1 MTAYLLCYI
10 SRDSSKCVDWIKEN
24 LRKKNLTNHDIQV
37 KTIDQC
43 RGLEYEFLV
52 TISNASN
59 SRGGYVAK
67 TSPILDLYTRV
78 TSSLFIIHMNDKS
91 FSLCPG
97 ILDIDDA
104 VDTHNDMHMFN
115 DANQI

>member
-52 TISNASN
+52 TISNTSN
-59 SRGGYVAK
+59 SRGGYVAT

-78 TSSLFIIHMNDKS
+78 TSSLYIIHMNDKS
-91 FSLCPG
+91 LSLCPG
-97 ILDIDDA
+97 MLNIDDGRFP
-104 VDTHNDMHMFN
+104 H
-115 DANQI
+115 